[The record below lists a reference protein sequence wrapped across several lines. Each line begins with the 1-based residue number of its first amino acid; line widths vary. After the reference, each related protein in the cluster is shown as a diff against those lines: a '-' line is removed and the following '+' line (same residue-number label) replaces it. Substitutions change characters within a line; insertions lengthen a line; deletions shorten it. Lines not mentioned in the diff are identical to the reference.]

1 MADVM
6 QLIDK
11 KEWISFGENYQYK
24 TSGYMGQSLFP
35 TRKTEN
41 IKLAMRQIVED
52 GDLPVM
58 AQVHALDSEARI
70 GDRTNYKELELEK
83 FFIKEKLNQGERL
96 EYFKRDGGKEDGI
109 IDFIF
114 DDASSLV
121 SRVIT
126 RTEVMNMELLATGKL
141 TINENNVSIDVDYNL
156 PEDNKV
162 VFSSWSVAAHDIIGD
177 IIQLQKVAKSHGKTL
192 VRAITS
198 DKIIGYMM
206 NNTAIKAYWANKENP
221 MTQKSMLSWI
231 LGNYGIE
238 FISNDEL
245 YKTSA
250 NGTTKNRFFDEDTI
264 TFLST
269 RGTVGEGLFAPTP
282 EELKLMANKVSNK
295 MLVTIT
301 QWESEDPATTWTKA
315 SALYVPV
322 IKDINGL
329 FVAKVV

>member
-1 MADVM
+1 
-6 QLIDK
+6 
-11 KEWISFGENYQYK
+11 
-24 TSGYMGQSLFP
+24 
-35 TRKTEN
+35 
-41 IKLAMRQIVED
+41 MRQLVAD

-70 GDRTNYKELELEK
+70 GDRPNYKELELEK

-96 EYFKRDGGKEDGI
+96 EYFKRDGGQEDGI

-114 DDASSLV
+114 DDASNLV

-126 RTEVMNMELLATGKL
+126 RTEAMNMELLSTGKL
-141 TINENNVSIDVDYNL
+141 TINENNVSIEVDYNL

-162 VFSSWSVAAHDIIGD
+162 VFSDWSNPAHSIIND
-177 IIQLQKVAKSHGKTL
+177 LVQLQKVAKSHGKTL
-192 VRAITS
+192 LRAITS

-206 NNTAIKAYWANKENP
+206 NNNAIKAFWANKENP
-221 MTQKSMLSWI
+221 ITQKAMLSWI
-231 LGNYGIE
+231 LSNYDIE
-238 FISNDEL
+238 FISNDEF

-250 NGTTKNRFFDEDTI
+250 TGTTKKRFFDEDTI

-269 RGTVGEGLFAPTP
+269 RGNLGEGLYAPTP
-282 EELKLMANKVSNK
+282 EELKLMANKTSDK

-315 SALYVPV
+315 SAWYVPV
-322 IKDINGL
+322 IKDINGM